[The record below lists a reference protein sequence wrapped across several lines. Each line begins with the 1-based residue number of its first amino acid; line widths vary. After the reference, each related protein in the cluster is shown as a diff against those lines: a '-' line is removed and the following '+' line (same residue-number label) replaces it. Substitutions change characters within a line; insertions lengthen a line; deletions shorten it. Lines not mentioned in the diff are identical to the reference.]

1 MKNLSIIFLLLL
13 PVMVMGQYYPKY
25 ETVYRNYSDSSN
37 GGFYVPFTNPPGQP
51 HYSADITVYKI
62 DKCDT
67 VQIGYPFEGKYTPK
81 GCFEDDP
88 KYLISEAKK
97 SVKPQELKIDSVT
110 LSRYM
115 ITDSLWGR
123 PAPVKLYDTIPVVML
138 VSDTAKMEVGTRW
151 DSETWTLYKQSMY
164 NYYNVSFMFGYELI
178 GTPEYWYSDPISGYL
193 DDKKKL
199 LSKSIIVW
207 QSKRR

>member
-1 MKNLSIIFLLLL
+1 
-13 PVMVMGQYYPKY
+13 
-25 ETVYRNYSDSSN
+25 
-37 GGFYVPFTNPPGQP
+37 
-51 HYSADITVYKI
+51 
-62 DKCDT
+62 
-67 VQIGYPFEGKYTPK
+67 
-81 GCFEDDP
+81 
-88 KYLISEAKK
+88 
-97 SVKPQELKIDSVT
+97 
-110 LSRYM
+110 
-115 ITDSLWGR
+115 
-123 PAPVKLYDTIPVVML
+123 
-138 VSDTAKMEVGTRW
+138 MEVGTRW